1 MKTLVEKFPT
11 SPVTWDTLDRE
22 ELGVEEFRG
31 YVEKYYEGLEVCK
44 EMFGMAFS
52 TLTDLAEVFPN
63 IIVRFVKKIIKLL

>member
-1 MKTLVEKFPT
+1 MIC
-11 SPVTWDTLDRE
+11 W
-22 ELGVEEFRG
+22 ELYEDLGGEVPHQPGHLGHLGQRFRG

>member
-1 MKTLVEKFPT
+1 MGGLKQHC
-11 SPVTWDTLDRE
+11 
-22 ELGVEEFRG
+22 
-31 YVEKYYEGLEVCK
+31 GLEVCK